1 MKFYCYTRVDGYKRF
16 CISKF
21 RRSDDGRYQYIFMED
36 IANSKL
42 NPLESIYVT
51 RDNLCGLSEKSA
63 RLFTYKG
70 CKLLLKLDDGENP
83 TGFTFLYLSNV
94 GNAIEAARNNQS
106 KSFAMIAETK
116 EEDDLL
122 RKLSC
127 VFASNNQ
134 HLSDL
139 IYSLAYKSILDEKVI
154 FCFDN
159 EKWKELISYL
169 NKQDVPSKFNDI
181 VYGNKL
187 LCICE
192 GISVDDFFAEF
203 GINNDDHLYVYEGDN
218 IIINSLIKK
227 KEFCNRDKV
236 IFIVLSIGAIALL
249 GYLMLKK

>member
-1 MKFYCYTRVDGYKRF
+1 
-16 CISKF
+16 
-21 RRSDDGRYQYIFMED
+21 MED
-36 IANSKL
+36 ISNSKL
-42 NPLESIYVT
+42 NPQESVYVT

-70 CKLLLKLDDGENP
+70 CKLLMKLDDGEDP
-83 TGFTFLYLSNV
+83 TGFTLLYLSNV

-116 EEDDLL
+116 EENDLL

-139 IYSLAYKSILDEKVI
+139 IYSLAYNSVLDEKVI

>member
-21 RRSDDGRYQYIFMED
+21 RKSDDGRYQYIFMED

-42 NPLESIYVT
+42 NPQESVYVT

-70 CKLLLKLDDGENP
+70 CKLLMKLDDGENA
-83 TGFTFLYLSNV
+83 TGFTFLYLSDV

-106 KSFAMIAETK
+106 KSFVMIAETK

-139 IYSLAYKSILDEKVI
+139 IYSLAYKSVLDEKVI

-159 EKWKELISYL
+159 EKWKELIFYL
-169 NKQDVPSKFNDI
+169 NKQEIPSKFNDI
-181 VYGNKL
+181 AAGNKF

-192 GISVDDFFAEF
+192 GVSVDDFFAEF
-203 GINNDDHLYVYEGDN
+203 GMNDNKHLYILEGDN
-218 IIINSLIKK
+218 ILVNNLIKK
-227 KEFCNRDKV
+227 KDLYNRDKV
-236 IFIVLSIGAIALL
+236 ILFVLSIGAIALL